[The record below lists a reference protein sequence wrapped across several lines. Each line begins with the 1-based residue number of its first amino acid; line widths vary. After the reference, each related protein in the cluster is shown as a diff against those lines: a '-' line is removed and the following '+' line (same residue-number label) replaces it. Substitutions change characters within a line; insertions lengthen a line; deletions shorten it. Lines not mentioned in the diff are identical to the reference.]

1 MKKDFVS
8 LAEAR
13 PDLIE
18 KWNYERNKDIVPE
31 EVSYGSEKIVWWVD
45 YDVNPVDKKQIKLEW
60 RAQINYMTHS
70 KYLPPSAGSRRL
82 FVGYNDL
89 QTVHPEIAA
98 DWDYEKN
105 DGLTPDMIT
114 CGSTK
119 KVWWTQDIKSP
130 ATGEIIKSKWMATVC
145 DRTRGSGNPYIS
157 GKAVLKGFNDVDTL
171 HPELSKKWNHEKNG
185 ALKPDMITCGYS
197 KKVWWMEFV
206 KSPVTGDKM
215 KLEWQ
220 STVHNMLLHNV
231 KAKDSMRLF
240 VGFNDLASMYPNL
253 ALEWNYE
260 KNGNLTPQMVTC
272 GSTKNVWWVQY
283 IENQGTKKQMK
294 MEWKAVI
301 SDRCKGSGNPYL
313 AGKAIYEGFNDLA
326 FTNPEL
332 AKEWNYE
339 RNGSLTPKTVSN
351 MSNKKVWWIQYIE
364 DETTGEK
371 IKCEWKA
378 SIYARTRGN
387 RNPFLTSRKCESYV
401 KKYLT
406 ENNMAFSEQKKFPD
420 LFGLGCGQLSYDF
433 AIPNNKYKLIL
444 IEYNGAQHYKPVDYF
459 GGEER
464 FKKQK
469 EHDKRK
475 RDYAKKHGYKLIT
488 VKYTYDT
495 YESIAEYLDKEL
507 EKLGLKN
514 NAKTDKP
521 DEPEKVA

>member
-18 KWNYERNKDIVPE
+18 KWNYEKNKNITPE
-31 EVSYGSEKIVWWVD
+31 TVSYGSEKAVWWID
-45 YDVNPVDKKQIKLEW
+45 YGISPVTGSQIKLEW
-60 RAQINYMTHS
+60 KAKINNMTHT
-70 KYLPPSAGSRRL
+70 KYIHPSISSRRL

-89 QTVHPEIAA
+89 QTLCPEVAA
-98 DWDYEKN
+98 DWDYERN
-105 DGLTPDMIT
+105 LGLTPDMVT

-119 KVWWTQDIKSP
+119 KIWWVQNVKSP
-130 ATGEIIKSKWMATVC
+130 IDGKVIKAKWKAAVC
-145 DRTRGSGNPYIS
+145 DRTRGSGNPYLS

-171 HPELSKKWNHEKNG
+171 HPELSKKWNYEKNG
-185 ALKPDMITCGYS
+185 NLKPDMITCGYS
-197 KKVWWMEFV
+197 KKVWWMEFAN
-206 KSPVTGDKM
+206 SPVTGKMM

-231 KAKDSMRLF
+231 DAQNSMRLF
-240 VGFNDLASMYPNL
+240 VGYNDLQTLCPHL
-253 ALEWNYE
+253 ATEWNYE

-272 GSTKNVWWVQY
+272 GSTKSVWWVQY
-283 IENQGTKKQMK
+283 VENPNTKKQMK
-294 MEWKAVI
+294 MEWKAVVN
-301 SDRCKGSGNPYL
+301 DRVKGSGNPYL
-313 AGKAIYEGFNDLA
+313 AGKAVYDGFNDLPS
-326 FTNPEL
+326 TNPEL

-339 RNGSLTPKTVSN
+339 RNGNLTPKMVSN
-351 MSNKKVWWIQYIE
+351 MSNKKVWWVQHIK
-364 DETTGEK
+364 DEETGK
-371 IKCEWKA
+371 SIKCEWKA
-378 SIYARTRGN
+378 SIYARARGN

-401 KKYLT
+401 RKYLK
-406 ENNMAFSEQKKFPD
+406 ENNMVFIEQKKFFD
-420 LFGLGCGQLSYDF
+420 LIGLGSGQLSYDF
-433 AIPNNKYKLIL
+433 AISNNKYELIL

-488 VKYTYDT
+488 IKYTHDT

-507 EKLGLKN
+507 KKLGVIDDTK
-514 NAKTDKP
+514 KE
-521 DEPEKVA
+521 EPVNGAA